1 MKNDFHNYDNL
12 FYKTIAFS
20 VSIHLLFLFALMYGN
35 LLPSTKINYT
45 PVYTVRLVSS
55 SPVTNNNQS
64 VVENKGNQ
72 PPSIP
77 AKSQVTE
84 QKPSEI
90 KKEMILPIEKKAPN
104 KKELLSAIK
113 SVSNELRKQQL
124 LNAIQQIT
132 KTETSQSTTNS
143 QQLGGGANGEGGL
156 PAGSVADEYYSLIWQ
171 KIHDAWLIPSSMAA
185 SSYGYETVISVTI
198 NRDGTVSD
206 YNVEKSSGNS
216 YFDQTAIRAI
226 KRASPLPP
234 FPPSW
239 LQKSINIGIK
249 FSCKEGCQ

>member
-1 MKNDFHNYDNL
+1 
-12 FYKTIAFS
+12 
-20 VSIHLLFLFALMYGN
+20 
-35 LLPSTKINYT
+35 
-45 PVYTVRLVSS
+45 
-55 SPVTNNNQS
+55 
-64 VVENKGNQ
+64 
-72 PPSIP
+72 
-77 AKSQVTE
+77 
-84 QKPSEI
+84 
-90 KKEMILPIEKKAPN
+90 
-104 KKELLSAIK
+104 
-113 SVSNELRKQQL
+113 
-124 LNAIQQIT
+124 
-132 KTETSQSTTNS
+132 
-143 QQLGGGANGEGGL
+143 
-156 PAGSVADEYYSLIWQ
+156 
-171 KIHDAWLIPSSMAA
+171 MAA